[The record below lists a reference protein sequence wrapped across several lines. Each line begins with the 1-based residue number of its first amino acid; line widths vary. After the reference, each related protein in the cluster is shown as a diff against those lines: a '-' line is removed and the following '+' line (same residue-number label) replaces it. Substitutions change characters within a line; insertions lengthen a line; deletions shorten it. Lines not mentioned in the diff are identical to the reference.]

1 MHQPGETRRRYR
13 ERHRDVPAQHRPIG
27 AGSADVAQDRRVK
40 LDVAKGLSR
49 TVQRNLILGR
59 AVGVIESRLRCPS
72 PGKAPEIVDGLR
84 IVEPALD
91 TVEPGLADADQ
102 RREVARLRYLS
113 FDHCVTVGLM
123 QSAGDRFNL
132 QRFVDAQERAYPT
145 VLDELRAGRKRSHW
159 IWFVFPQIAGLGSSA
174 TAARY
179 AISSLDEACAFL
191 RHDVLGPRLHECTRL
206 VNAVPDRSIGE
217 IFGSPDDMKVRSS
230 MTLFAHATEDN
241 SDFVELLARYYDGNE
256 DPLTLQRLT

>member
-1 MHQPGETRRRYR
+1 ME
-13 ERHRDVPAQHRPIG
+13 
-27 AGSADVAQDRRVK
+27 SASD
-40 LDVAKGLSR
+40 
-49 TVQRNLILGR
+49 
-59 AVGVIESRLRCPS
+59 P
-72 PGKAPEIVDGLR
+72 
-84 IVEPALD
+84 
-91 TVEPGLADADQ
+91 
-102 RREVARLRYLS
+102 
-113 FDHCVTVGLM
+113 FD
-123 QSAGDRFNL
+123 L
-132 QRFVDAQERAYPT
+132 QRFVEAQARVYTE

-179 AISSLDEACAFL
+179 AVSSLDEARAYL

-230 MTLFAHATEDN
+230 MTLFARATGDN
-241 SDFVELLARYYDGNE
+241 SDFVELLDRYYDGNE